1 MTNTLL
7 DQTKYSKSNYNGASI
22 CVFAAFMVTFSF
34 KTVCDLHAKCS
45 AISVQTI
52 EGKVSLIIFFK
63 FQC

>member
-22 CVFAAFMVTFSF
+22 CVFTGFMITFSF

-52 EGKVSLIIFFK
+52 EGKVS
-63 FQC
+63 